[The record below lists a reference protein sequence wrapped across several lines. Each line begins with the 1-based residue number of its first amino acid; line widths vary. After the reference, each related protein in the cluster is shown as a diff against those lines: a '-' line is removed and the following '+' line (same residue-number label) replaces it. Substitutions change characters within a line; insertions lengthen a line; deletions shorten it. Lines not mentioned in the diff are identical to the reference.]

1 MSDLDPLYFD
11 DLDLFEN
18 YALTDPNYPTS
29 EVVEA
34 EMDRYLEGS
43 VESVVVTVE
52 EVQTE
57 A

>member
-11 DLDLFEN
+11 VPGLFEN
-18 YALTDPNYPTS
+18 YALTAPNYPTS
-29 EVVEA
+29 DVVEA
-34 EMDRYLEGS
+34 EMDRYLGGS
-43 VESVVVTVE
+43 TERVVVTVE